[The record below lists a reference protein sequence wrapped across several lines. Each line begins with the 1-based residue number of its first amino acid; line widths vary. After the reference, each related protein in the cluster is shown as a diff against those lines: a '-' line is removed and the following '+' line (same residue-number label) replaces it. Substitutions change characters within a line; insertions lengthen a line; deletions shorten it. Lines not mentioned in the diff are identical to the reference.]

1 MTDHSYY
8 MELALNQAKAMKGQ
22 TDPNPLVGC
31 VIVNGSRIVG
41 IGSHLKAGEAH
52 AEVHA
57 LRMAGEHAKGATMYV
72 TLEPCSHHGRTGPCA
87 EAVVMA
93 GVARVVVATLD
104 PNPVVSGNGVAI
116 LKKAG
121 IEVITGICEQESV
134 KMNEVFNKYIVTQ
147 RPFVS
152 LKVGSSLD
160 GKVATHTNSSKW
172 ITSEKARTDVHRLRH
187 ENMAILTGINTVL
200 EDNPALTARI
210 PNGKNPIRIV
220 LDSTLK
226 IPLDCQL
233 VKDNKAE
240 TWVFTTSRYNE
251 EKKESLEESGVHV
264 IMLEGDY
271 IHPGEVLDYMGKK
284 NISSLLVEAGATINA
299 SFIEH
304 QLVDKLVVYMAPKLV
319 GGQQAPSFLGGT
331 GAEEMQDAI
340 ELNNLQVE
348 TIGSDLK
355 ITGYPVIHGEKN

>member
-1 MTDHSYY
+1 

-87 EAVVMA
+87 EAVVRA
-93 GVARVVVATLD
+93 GVAKVVVATLD

-134 KMNEVFNKYIVTQ
+134 KINEVFNKYIVTQ

-160 GKVATHTNSSKW
+160 GKIATHTNSSKW
-172 ITSEKARTDVHRLRH
+172 ITSEEARTDVHRLRH

-251 EKKESLEESGVHV
+251 EKKELLEANGVHV
-264 IMLEGDY
+264 IVLERDY
-271 IHPGEVLDYMGKK
+271 IHPVEVLDYMGKK

>member
-87 EAVVMA
+87 EAVVRA
-93 GVARVVVATLD
+93 GVAKVVVATLD

-134 KMNEVFNKYIVTQ
+134 KINEVFNKYIVTQ

-160 GKVATHTNSSKW
+160 GKIATHTNSSKW
-172 ITSEKARTDVHRLRH
+172 ITSEEARTDVHRLRH

-251 EKKESLEESGVHV
+251 EKKELLEANGVHV
-264 IMLEGDY
+264 IVLERDY
-271 IHPGEVLDYMGKK
+271 IHPVEVLDYMGKK

>member
-31 VIVNGSRIVG
+31 VIVNGSHIVG

-87 EAVVMA
+87 EAVVSA
-93 GVARVVVATLD
+93 GVAKVVVATLD

-134 KMNEVFNKYIVTQ
+134 KINEVFNKYIVTQ

-160 GKVATHTNSSKW
+160 GKIATHTNSSKW
-172 ITSEKARTDVHRLRH
+172 ITSEEARTDVHRLRH

-210 PNGKNPIRIV
+210 QNGKNPIRIV

-251 EKKESLEESGVHV
+251 EKKESLEANGVHV
-264 IMLEGDY
+264 IVLERDY

-299 SFIEH
+299 SFIEN

>member
-87 EAVVMA
+87 EAVVRA
-93 GVARVVVATLD
+93 GVAKVVVATLD

-134 KMNEVFNKYIVTQ
+134 KINEVFNKYIVTQ

-160 GKVATHTNSSKW
+160 GKIATHTNSSKW
-172 ITSEKARTDVHRLRH
+172 ITSEEARTDVHRLRH

-251 EKKESLEESGVHV
+251 EKKELLEANGVHV
-264 IMLEGDY
+264 IVLERDY
-271 IHPGEVLDYMGKK
+271 IHPVEVLDYMGKK

-299 SFIEH
+299 SFIEN